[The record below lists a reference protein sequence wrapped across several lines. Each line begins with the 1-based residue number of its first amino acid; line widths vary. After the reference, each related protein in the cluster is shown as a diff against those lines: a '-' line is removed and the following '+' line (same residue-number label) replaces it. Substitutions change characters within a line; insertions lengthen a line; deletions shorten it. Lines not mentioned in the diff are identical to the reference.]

1 MRVGGRGGCV
11 SVEGLVDI
19 RALRLLGE
27 GEWDWLCSSIIEVWK
42 SCFLVL

>member
-19 RALRLLGE
+19 RVLRWWGE
-27 GEWDWLCSSIIEVWK
+27 GEVCSSIIEVWK

>member
-19 RALRLLGE
+19 RVLRWWG
-27 GEWDWLCSSIIEVWK
+27 GIGCV
-42 SCFLVL
+42 LVL